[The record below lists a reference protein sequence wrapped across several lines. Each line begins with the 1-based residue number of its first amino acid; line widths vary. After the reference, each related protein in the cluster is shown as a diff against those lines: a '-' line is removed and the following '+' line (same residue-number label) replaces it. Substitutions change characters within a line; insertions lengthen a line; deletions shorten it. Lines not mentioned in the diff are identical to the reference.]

1 MSNEYNTAEMQQIAL
16 TVAAEVLSGFTTLLQ
31 SGIYLNA
38 PQGTSI
44 GALLTTLPGFTKEY
58 ASQRVQTIFL
68 NGLPADDL
76 EQELFGTEAVLALSA
91 AMPGLAG
98 AIFRK
103 GGAHASLRTETAGEL
118 SGASSNDG
126 PIQIRLKLF
135 NMIAVERGA
144 QILDEGCVIMAS
156 TLGKF
161 LAYRPPLLEAIQ
173 KITLDCVD
181 IDRHTL
187 TSLLQSEKMIKI
199 TIGSKH
205 GI

>member
-1 MSNEYNTAEMQQIAL
+1 MSNEYNTAKIQQISL

-76 EQELFGTEAVLALSA
+76 EQQLFGTEAVLALSA

-118 SGASSNDG
+118 SEASSNDN

-161 LAYRPPLLEAIQ
+161 LTYRPPLLEAIQ
-173 KITLDCVD
+173 KITLNGED